1 MHNLSSLCLKFLIS
15 SGFVTILESTLVR
28 YFTNLNTLLL
38 LTFEILKKR
47 FAGGEITK
55 DEFIEMKTLLE

>member
-1 MHNLSSLCLKFLIS
+1 VF
-15 SGFVTILESTLVR
+15 VR
-28 YFTNLNTLLL
+28 YFSHIIHLNTLIL

>member
-1 MHNLSSLCLKFLIS
+1 MVLMLRKILNLP
-15 SGFVTILESTLVR
+15 LVCNLA
-28 YFTNLNTLLL
+28 NLNTLLL

-47 FAGGEITK
+47 FAGGENTK